1 MFSAVLVVLLI
12 VAVGT
17 RATDALRVRQQEVIL
32 ANLPERE
39 ALAYYAVLR
48 ARVRKVA
55 VLRVVAL
62 ASVVVLFYSYKR
74 YYSPPAQ
81 HPPAAQSAH

>member
-1 MFSAVLVVLLI
+1 MFSAVLVVVLI

-48 ARVRKVA
+48 SRVRKVA
-55 VLRVVAL
+55 VLRVIAL
-62 ASVVVLFYSYKR
+62 LSVVVLFYSYKR
-74 YYSPPAQ
+74 QYSPPAQ
-81 HPPAAQSAH
+81 QPPAARSTR